1 MGMDNYTAHQQ
12 KIIKRYYQNIDQIT
26 LQKLSELVGELYLSE
41 GKKLAKT
48 WASVAAAM
56 TKLDV
61 PQTRIDHIL
70 ARKSPEMVA
79 RLVQELQGK

>member
-41 GKKLAKT
+41 GKKLEKT

-56 TKLDV
+56 AKLEV
-61 PQTRIDHIL
+61 PRTRIDHIL
-70 ARKSPEMVA
+70 AQKSPEMVA